1 MYCVAP
7 YEADPQLAF
16 MVASGLADFAVTED
30 SDLIAYCCPNTVFK
44 LSLRGECQTVYLT
57 SVIKSLSISKE
68 QLTDMCILSGCDY
81 CKLAGV
87 GINKAKAIVDAA
99 HKNGEDCLSYVESLY
114 PEKVDAEYKKKFLV
128 ARDCFTHAVVFDVC
142 SLKVSRLSKSDA
154 NHTCFPEIGLYP

>member
-30 SDLIAYCCPNTVFK
+30 SDLIAYCCPSKVFK
-44 LSLRGECQTVYLT
+44 LNLRGECQTVYLT

-68 QLTDMCILSGCDY
+68 QLTDMGILSGCDY

-87 GINKAKAIVDAA
+87 GINKAIDRRMSIQKMPRKRIPL
-99 HKNGEDCLSYVESLY
+99 HPSWNYVIL
-114 PEKVDAEYKKKFLV
+114 
-128 ARDCFTHAVVFDVC
+128 T
-142 SLKVSRLSKSDA
+142 
-154 NHTCFPEIGLYP
+154 